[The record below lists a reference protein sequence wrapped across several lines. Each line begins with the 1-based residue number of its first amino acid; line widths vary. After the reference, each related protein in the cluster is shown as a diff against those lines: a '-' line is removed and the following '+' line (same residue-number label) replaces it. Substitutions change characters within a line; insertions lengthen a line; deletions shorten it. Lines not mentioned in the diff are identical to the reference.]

1 MFARANVRV
10 LFMRGW
16 IRQKRARIVVDA
28 NIIIAALFG
37 SRATLIIL
45 TAQNYSFYAPQYIIK
60 EIRKHKEAICK
71 EARKMPEDFA
81 NENNP
86 LLKYVTIVNESDYVH
101 YMNKAEEIMKQRDIK
116 DATYIATAL
125 RINANF
131 IWTNDK
137 DFREQKIVKTKN
149 TNEFIEDNK

>member
-1 MFARANVRV
+1 
-10 LFMRGW
+10 MRGW
-16 IRQKRARIVVDA
+16 IRQKKARIVVDA
-28 NIIIAALFG
+28 NIIIATLFG
-37 SRATLIIL
+37 SRVILIIL
-45 TAQNYSFYAPQYIIK
+45 TAQNYSLYAPQYIIK

-71 EARKMPEDFA
+71 EARKMPEEFE
-81 NENNP
+81 NEINA
-86 LLKYVTIVNESDYVH
+86 LLRFINIIDEENYTYF
-101 YMNKAEEIMKQRDIK
+101 MNKAEEIMKKRDIK